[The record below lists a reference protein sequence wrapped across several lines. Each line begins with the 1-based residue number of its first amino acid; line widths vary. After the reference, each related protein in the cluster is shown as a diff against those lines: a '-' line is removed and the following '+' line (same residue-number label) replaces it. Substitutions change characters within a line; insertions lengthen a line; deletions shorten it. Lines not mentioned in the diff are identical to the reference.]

1 MPGESHRMPNNL
13 KIALISILILIVI
26 GTAGFY
32 FIEGWNVL
40 ESFYTTVMT
49 LTTIGYGDFAPK
61 TRGGMLFTVMLVI
74 FGVGTMLYTVG
85 LVAQTMVEGRLTML
99 LGRGKMEKTIDKMKN
114 HYIVCGCGRIGYLI
128 CRELAAE
135 KVDFV
140 VVDNNP
146 EVIQKIGEEGFVYF
160 RGDAIHDKCLI
171 GAGIKRARGIVCVL
185 PTDAQ
190 NLYVILT
197 AKELNPDIWILSR
210 SEEEESEHRLLRAG
224 ANRVMSPYTLGGT
237 RMAMAILRP
246 AMLDFIEITTRRQSL
261 ELRMDELEICEGSEL
276 IGKSLEDSEI
286 RQRYGLIIV
295 AVKKDSGKM
304 IFNPVASYVI
314 QKGDKLIALGEDE
327 NVSKFSQACLV

>member
-1 MPGESHRMPNNL
+1 MPNNL
-13 KIALISILILIVI
+13 KIALMIIVTLILAGTI
-26 GTAGFY
+26 GFH
-32 FIEGWNVL
+32 FIEGWDVL

-49 LTTIGYGDFAPK
+49 LTTIGYGDFVPR
-61 TRGGMLFTVMLVI
+61 THGGMLFTVLLVI

-85 LVAQTMVEGRLTML
+85 LVAQIMVEGRLTML

-128 CRELAAE
+128 CKELAAE

-160 RGDAIHDKCLI
+160 RGDAIHDKSLI

-185 PTDAQ
+185 PSDAQ

-224 ANRVMSPYTLGGT
+224 ANRVMSPYTLGGN

-261 ELRMDELEICEGSEL
+261 ELRMDELEICDGSPL

-304 IFNPVASYVI
+304 IFNPVANYVI

-327 NVSKFSQACLV
+327 NVSKFSQVCLV

>member
-1 MPGESHRMPNNL
+1 MPNNL
-13 KIALISILILIVI
+13 KIALMILVTLVLA
-26 GTAGFY
+26 GTMGFH

-61 TRGGMLFTVMLVI
+61 THGGMLFTVLLVI

-85 LVAQTMVEGRLTML
+85 LVAQIMVEGRLTML

-171 GAGIKRARGIVCVL
+171 GAGIKRAKGIVCVL
-185 PTDAQ
+185 PSDAQ

-261 ELRMDELEICEGSEL
+261 ELRMDELEICDGSPL
-276 IGKSLEDSEI
+276 NGKSLEDSEI

-304 IFNPVASYVI
+304 IFNPVANYVI

-327 NVSKFSQACLV
+327 NVSKFSQVCLV

>member
-1 MPGESHRMPNNL
+1 MPNNL
-13 KIALISILILIVI
+13 KIALMIIVTLILAGTI
-26 GTAGFY
+26 GFH

-49 LTTIGYGDFAPK
+49 LTTIGYGDFAPR
-61 TRGGMLFTVMLVI
+61 THAGMLFTVILVI

-85 LVAQTMVEGRLTML
+85 LVAQIMVEGRLTML

-128 CRELAAE
+128 CKELAAE

-210 SEEEESEHRLLRAG
+210 SEEEESEHR
-224 ANRVMSPYTLGGT
+224 
-237 RMAMAILRP
+237 
-246 AMLDFIEITTRRQSL
+246 MLDFIEITTRRQSL
-261 ELRMDELEICEGSEL
+261 ELRMDELEICEGSPL
-276 IGKSLEDSEI
+276 VGKSLEDSEI

-304 IFNPVASYVI
+304 IFNPVANYVI

-327 NVSKFSQACLV
+327 NVSKFSQVCLV

>member
-1 MPGESHRMPNNL
+1 
-13 KIALISILILIVI
+13 
-26 GTAGFY
+26 
-32 FIEGWNVL
+32 
-40 ESFYTTVMT
+40 
-49 LTTIGYGDFAPK
+49 
-61 TRGGMLFTVMLVI
+61 MLFTVMLVI

-85 LVAQTMVEGRLTML
+85 LVAQIMVEGRLTML
-99 LGRGKMEKTIDKMKN
+99 LGRGKMEKTIDKLKN

-146 EVIQKIGEEGFVYF
+146 EVIQKIGEDGFVYF

-261 ELRMDELEICEGSEL
+261 ELRMDELEICEGSPL
-276 IGKSLEDSEI
+276 IGKSLEESEI

-314 QKGDKLIALGEDE
+314 QSGDKLIALGEED
-327 NVSKFSQACLV
+327 NVSKLSQACLV

>member
-1 MPGESHRMPNNL
+1 MPNNL

-61 TRGGMLFTVMLVI
+61 TRVGMLFTVMLVI

-171 GAGIKRARGIVCVL
+171 GAGVKRARGIVCVL

-261 ELRMDELEICEGSEL
+261 ELRMDELEICEGSSL

-304 IFNPVASYVI
+304 IFNPVANYVI

-327 NVSKFSQACLV
+327 NVSKFSQVCLV

>member
-1 MPGESHRMPNNL
+1 MPNNL

-85 LVAQTMVEGRLTML
+85 LVAQIMVEGRLTML

-224 ANRVMSPYTLGGT
+224 ADRVMSPYTLGGS

-261 ELRMDELEICEGSEL
+261 ELRMDELPICEGSPL

-304 IFNPVASYVI
+304 IFNPVAGYII
-314 QKGDKLIALGEDE
+314 QNGDKLIALGEED
-327 NVSKFSQACLV
+327 NVATLSKVCLG

>member
-1 MPGESHRMPNNL
+1 
-13 KIALISILILIVI
+13 
-26 GTAGFY
+26 
-32 FIEGWNVL
+32 
-40 ESFYTTVMT
+40 
-49 LTTIGYGDFAPK
+49 
-61 TRGGMLFTVMLVI
+61 
-74 FGVGTMLYTVG
+74 MLYTVG
-85 LVAQTMVEGRLTML
+85 LVAQIMVEGRLTTL
-99 LGRGKMEKTIDKMKN
+99 LGRGKMEKAIDKMKN

-146 EVIQKIGEEGFVYF
+146 EVIQKIGEDGFVYF

-261 ELRMDELEICEGSEL
+261 ELRMDELGNLRRLAAHREIPRGFRDPAALRAHHCGGEEGLGQDDLQPRGQLRHPER
-276 IGKSLEDSEI
+276 
-286 RQRYGLIIV
+286 RQADRAWGRGQRL
-295 AVKKDSGKM
+295 
-304 IFNPVASYVI
+304 
-314 QKGDKLIALGEDE
+314 
-327 NVSKFSQACLV
+327 